1 MDTKNLITEL
11 EFELISTSKLLHLL
25 PADNLIWQPHPRAM
39 SLGQLAF
46 HVASIPG
53 RYLTFREEGST
64 TLENLLQHYVPK
76 KREEIQEA
84 FENSNAKAKEL
95 LINTDK
101 NWANNSWNLT
111 KNGIVVFNLPYPL
124 FTRLLVFN
132 HLIHHRGQLS
142 SYLRTLGIPIPSI
155 YGPSG
160 DENPFN

>member
-1 MDTKNLITEL
+1 MDKKNLIAEL
-11 EFELISTSKLLHLL
+11 EFELISTAKLLQLL
-25 PADNLIWQPHPRAM
+25 PADNLTWQPHPRAM

-53 RYLTFREEGST
+53 RYLTFREEGNT
-64 TLENLLQHYVPK
+64 TLETLLHHYVPK
-76 KREEIQEA
+76 NREEIQVA
-84 FENSNAKAKEL
+84 FENSSAIAKEL

-101 NWANNSWNLT
+101 SWENKSWNLT
-111 KNGIVVFNLPYPL
+111 KNGTVVFTLPHPL

-142 SYLRTLGIPIPSI
+142 AYLRSLGILIPSI

-160 DENPFN
+160 DENPFS